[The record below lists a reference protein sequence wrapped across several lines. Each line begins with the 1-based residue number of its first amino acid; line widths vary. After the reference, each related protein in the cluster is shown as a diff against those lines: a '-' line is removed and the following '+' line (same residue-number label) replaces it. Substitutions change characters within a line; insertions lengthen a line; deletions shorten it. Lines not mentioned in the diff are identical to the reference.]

1 MLDVGILACKL
12 TGKAEVFLS
21 HELINKNYQIA
32 VIELK
37 VRDFL
42 PRKQLRRKYTSVR
55 FKKEP
60 PFKITVLFYTTSRP
74 IFLQLAVNQY
84 KISFSLTKAYQ
95 IFRLKN

>member
-12 TGKAEVFLS
+12 IGKAEVFLS

-60 PFKITVLFYTTSRP
+60 PLKSPYCFTLLVDPSFY
-74 IFLQLAVNQY
+74 N
-84 KISFSLTKAYQ
+84 
-95 IFRLKN
+95 